1 MLEEVEGI
9 SRLTEVMY
17 ITRDADGLID
27 KVYDVDKNIID
38 KKMLFRSFMIKVV
51 EGGFYYKD
59 EFIEM
64 ENILEMMKKRALGYQ
79 RRRKGHDFSSIC

>member
-1 MLEEVEGI
+1 MEEVEGI

-17 ITRDADGLID
+17 IKRDSSGKID
-27 KVYDVDKNIID
+27 KVYDVDKNEID
-38 KKMLFRSFMIKVV
+38 RTMLHRSFMVQV
-51 EGGFYYKD
+51 EKDGFFYKD

-64 ENILEMMKKRALGYQ
+64 KNILETMKKRALGYQ